1 MASPTLSFL
10 TNAPKLH
17 KVLSKVYPFFYLGEI
32 CGSKNIFLQLKTLL
46 LFYSTTYHHLIIDYA
61 DESEMKSYRDAG
73 HEVTAPEMFD
83 FKQFCLSTL
92 RL

>member
-10 TNAPKLH
+10 TNAQKLH
-17 KVLSKVYPFFYLGEI
+17 KVLSKVYLFFKLGEI
-32 CGSKNIFLQLKTLL
+32 RGSKRNIFVDRLKHV
-46 LFYSTTYHHLIIDYA
+46 TYHHLIIDYA

-73 HEVTAPEMFD
+73 HEVTGPEMFD
-83 FKQFCLSTL
+83 FKQFCLSAL